1 MIEQVMNDPTV
12 GQIFITFVYRLF
24 FVFGI
29 IALAVGVG
37 LIVNYARM
45 RQFCDFMNRWI
56 STRPATKWLAIPHD
70 TAAIEHRFRYAI
82 GAVSILLAGF
92 SVFVLNAQ
100 IDVERVATVIPMNI
114 PHDFEVLMIESVRRI
129 LIAGSL
135 LAIAV
140 GIMLIFFPK
149 ALRAIETRAN
159 RWHSTRT
166 AMRSGDS
173 MHMGFDKWF
182 DGNPRVAGWTITS
195 GALIVVVNFGIL
207 LLKQS

>member
-29 IALAVGVG
+29 IAFAVGVG
-37 LIVNYARM
+37 LIVNHARM
-45 RQFCDFMNRWI
+45 RQCCEFMNRWI
-56 STRPATKWLAIPHD
+56 STRPATKWLAIPRD
-70 TAAIEHRFRYAI
+70 TLAVEHRFRYAI

-100 IDVERVATVIPMNI
+100 IDVEQVAAAIPLNV
-114 PHDFEVLMIESVRRI
+114 PHDFEVLIVESVRRI
-129 LIAGSL
+129 LIAGGL

-140 GIMLIFFPK
+140 GVMLILFPN

-159 RWHSTRT
+159 QWYSTRSIIRNGE
-166 AMRSGDS
+166 AMNF
-173 MHMGFDKWF
+173 GFDKWL
-182 DGNPRVAGWTITS
+182 DGNPRVAGWIITS
-195 GALIVVVNFGIL
+195 GALVVVVNFGIL
-207 LLKQS
+207 LLKQN